1 MKHEQFA
8 MMRFANAESMYIN
21 AQYITAY
28 AYLREDKKTVI
39 TVLGEGKEIYFPG
52 DQTKEIKRALDSDV
66 T

>member
-1 MKHEQFA
+1 MQNEQFA
-8 MMRFANAESMYIN
+8 MMRFENGEPMYVN

-39 TVLGEGKEIYFPG
+39 AVLGEGKEIYFPG
-52 DQTKEIKRALDSDV
+52 NQTKEIKRAIDSYV